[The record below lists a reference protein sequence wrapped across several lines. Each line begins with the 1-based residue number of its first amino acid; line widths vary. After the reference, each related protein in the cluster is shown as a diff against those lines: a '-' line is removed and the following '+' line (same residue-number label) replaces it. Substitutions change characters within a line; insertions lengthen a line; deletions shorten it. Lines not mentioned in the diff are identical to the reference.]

1 MPVSQLKQVRGFLSL
16 QIRVSQKYTFF
27 EFRFV
32 LRITGA
38 NGCPEATKKISAL
51 QTHKRHLAI
60 DFQYSRGY
68 TRENFQ
74 KSIFGHKIL
83 QEHATTIQLALL
95 SYIFIALS
103 RDTSLAPI
111 YFAYGPM
118 AIWPNMAIW
127 PYGHIFGHMAI
138 GPYATNM
145 GKWGIPG
152 KSYKNVAQQC

>member
-1 MPVSQLKQVRGFLSL
+1 MVTLFPSASILRVRMCA
-16 QIRVSQKYTFF
+16 RVSQKYTFF

-32 LRITGA
+32 GRITGA

-103 RDTSLAPI
+103 RDTPLAHVCRL
-111 YFAYGPM
+111 
-118 AIWPNMAIW
+118 WSD
-127 PYGHIFGHMAI
+127 GHMAI
-138 GPYATNM
+138 NRHMAIYLYTCKE
-145 GKWGIPG
+145 GKTRTCNLFIFTL
-152 KSYKNVAQQC
+152 